1 MHGNYFCA
9 TVQMGVLRLKVMV
22 LISRTSWWHM
32 LTPSESTL
40 LSRPFIDSLTGF
52 WISVMNYIIQMSSF
66 RTEYA
71 SVHHHIICTG
81 FKYIT
86 PMFLSINI
94 TVHFLLQCMNGI
106 QLTKPAGENGIDSL
120 IQWLK
125 LLSIRKSLLIMI
137 STSRSSLV

>member
-52 WISVMNYIIQMSSF
+52 CISVMNYIIQMSSF

-106 QLTKPAGENGIDSL
+106 QLTKPARRKWNWLFDSVVT
-120 IQWLK
+120 IIK
-125 LLSIRKSLLIMI
+125 YKKITTYYDIYI
-137 STSRSSLV
+137 